1 MRYATAWFSYRLP
14 QRGHLVKEARCNF
27 GVAPPGHTTEG
38 MKAVPTR
45 QSSTNFDLVAPIKAR
60 ACDALSAS
68 AAFIVRTKP
77 RKPGTDSPIMRK
89 GAERC

>member
-1 MRYATAWFSYRLP
+1 
-14 QRGHLVKEARCNF
+14 
-27 GVAPPGHTTEG
+27 

-60 ACDALSAS
+60 ASDALSAV
-68 AAFIVRTKP
+68 VRTMP
-77 RKPGTDSPIMRK
+77 RKPGNDAAQIMRK

>member
-1 MRYATAWFSYRLP
+1 
-14 QRGHLVKEARCNF
+14 
-27 GVAPPGHTTEG
+27 

-45 QSSTNFDLVAPIKAR
+45 QSSTNFDLVAPMKAR

-68 AAFIVRTKP
+68 AAYIVRTKS
-77 RKPGTDSPIMRK
+77 RKPGNDAAQIMRK